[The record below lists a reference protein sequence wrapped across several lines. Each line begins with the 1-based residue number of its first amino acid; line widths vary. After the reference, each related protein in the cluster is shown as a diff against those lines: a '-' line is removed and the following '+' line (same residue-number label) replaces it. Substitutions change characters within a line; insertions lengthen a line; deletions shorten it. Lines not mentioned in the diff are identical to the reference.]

1 MKGEIMRY
9 DLYGRKPEYHGRVQ
23 KEPYLADIIDKDTAL
38 IFSLI
43 FLLKKEN
50 QNPILIIALLYI
62 LT

>member
-1 MKGEIMRY
+1 MKS
-9 DLYGRKPEYHGRVQ
+9 DLYGRKPQTHGRVQ
-23 KEPYLADIIDKDTAL
+23 KKQSLTDILDNDTAL

-50 QNPILIIALLYI
+50 RDPMLILALLYI

>member
-1 MKGEIMRY
+1 MRY
-9 DLYGRKPEYHGRVQ
+9 DLYGRKPQYYGRAQ
-23 KEPYLADIIDKDTAL
+23 NNRALTDIIDRDTAL

-50 QNPILIIALLYI
+50 RNPMLILALLYI

>member
-1 MKGEIMRY
+1 MHY
-9 DLYGRKPEYHGRVQ
+9 DLYGRKPQNHGRVQ
-23 KEPYLADIIDKDTAL
+23 KESLLNNILDSDTAL

-50 QNPILIIALLYI
+50 RDPLLILALLYV